1 MLVMVMT
8 AQSLFE
14 RQKDVLVLR
23 AFGFSRRATTIL
35 FITEISAIVGIAS
48 IVAYTIAHI
57 LTAVLNAALFDF
69 DIFVFDSTPLWIV
82 AFSLL
87 SVSLFA
93 YFISLSLSRTP
104 LRKLLSEK

>member
-14 RQKDVLVLR
+14 RRKDVLVLR

-35 FITEISAIVGIAS
+35 FITEITAIVGIAS
-48 IVAYTIAHI
+48 IVAYAIAHI
-57 LTAVLNAALFDF
+57 LTAVLNVTLFDF
-69 DIFVFDSTPLWIV
+69 DTFVFDSMPLWIV
-82 AFSLL
+82 ACSLI
-87 SVSLFA
+87 SVSLCA